1 MSHLGP
7 LVSSLVDGHLA
18 PAKAERAYAHLVCC
32 AGCRAQVQAER
43 ALREA
48 AARSADEVH
57 ASDDLTRKLLALNL
71 PGQTSGP
78 LATGSATHGP
88 GPSPRSSR
96 STRLRV
102 VSGAVASVGVFTAA
116 LFVLGGEQREVDD
129 LTPLVA
135 PARAAD
141 GRTAAVPSAAISP
154 VTGDDDGLSAT
165 VLDWMNSSGW
175 SAPADLPSGMSVQ
188 DVTVTGDAES
198 GAQIL
203 QIDLSGAS
211 GTVQVMEQHG
221 MLDADTTAP
230 LDPVIIG
237 GHEVYQVADHWWV
250 AQCGDS
256 VVAIS
261 SGSDPTAAH
270 DLLARMPAGDEDGVV
285 DRLAQGVHVLLGS
298 G

>member
-1 MSHLGP
+1 MNHLGP

-78 LATGSATHGP
+78 LSTGAATEGAEAT
-88 GPSPRSSR
+88 PRSSR

-141 GRTAAVPSAAISP
+141 GRTSAVPTAAISP
-154 VTGDDDGLSAT
+154 VTGASDGLSAT
-165 VLDWMNSSGW
+165 VLDWMSSSGW

-188 DVTVTGDAES
+188 DVTLTGDAES

-203 QIDLSGAS
+203 QIDLTGAT

-221 MLDADTTAP
+221 MLDDATTAP
-230 LDPVIIG
+230 LDPVTIG

-270 DLLARMPAGDEDGVV
+270 DLLARMPASAEDGVV